1 MAGTI
6 ELSKSRKITVIKVS
20 NNIVEFGKDLPA
32 WWEGGAEVRIIHKEN
47 NFFIYRMDKSRLQ
60 PHYIGE
66 NKNLELE
73 DAPDGWYE
81 VLVHSEACISLNW
94 NRSLDN
100 EPPQEKEK
108 IKPIDPRTA
117 TETDLNY
124 WLFVKARDMVESGH
138 ITKGFADAVKVMR
151 DAFNA
156 IKTETKSL
164 QNRKTKIKEILVEE
178 ENTDDED

>member
-1 MAGTI
+1 M
-6 ELSKSRKITVIKVS
+6 IKVCGNVAYYDKS
-20 NNIVEFGKDLPA
+20 LPA
-32 WWEGGAEVRIIHKEN
+32 WWCAGGQVRIIHKEN
-47 NFFIYRMDKSRLQ
+47 TFFIYQNSNSKLKA
-60 PHYIGE
+60 HTIGE
-66 NKNLELE
+66 NSNLDLE

-81 VLVHSEACISLNW
+81 LMTHSEFCIGLVW
-94 NRSLDN
+94 NRSLDSA
-100 EPPQEKEK
+100 PPEREK

-164 QNRKTKIKEILVEE
+164 EKRPMETREIVVEE
-178 ENTDDED
+178 TTDDEN

>member
-1 MAGTI
+1 MI
-6 ELSKSRKITVIKVS
+6 KIVNNVVYYDKS
-20 NNIVEFGKDLPA
+20 LPD
-32 WWEGGAEVRIIHKEN
+32 WWKGGAEVRVIHKEN
-47 NFFIYRMDKSRLQ
+47 NFFIYCMDRSKLP
-60 PHYIGE
+60 PHIIGE
-66 NKNLELE
+66 NQNLELK

-81 VLVHSEACISLNW
+81 VLVHSQACISLNW
-94 NRSLDN
+94 NRSLDS

-164 QNRKTKIKEILVEE
+164 EKRPMETREIIVDEGA
-178 ENTDDED
+178 ENDKD

>member
-1 MAGTI
+1 MI
-6 ELSKSRKITVIKVS
+6 KIV
-20 NNIVEFGKDLPA
+20 NNIAYYDKSLPD
-32 WWEGGAEVRIIHKEN
+32 WWKGGAEVRVIHKEN
-47 NFFIYRMDKSRLQ
+47 NFFIYCMDKSKLP
-60 PHYIGE
+60 PHIIGE
-66 NKNLELE
+66 NQNLELQ

-81 VLVHSEACISLNW
+81 VLVHSQACISLNW
-94 NRSLDN
+94 NRSLDS

-156 IKTETKSL
+156 IKTDTKSL
-164 QNRKTKIKEILVEE
+164 QNRKTKIKEIVVEE
-178 ENTDDED
+178 EKNDDED

>member
-1 MAGTI
+1 MIRI
-6 ELSKSRKITVIKVS
+6 ENCVAYYDKS
-20 NNIVEFGKDLPA
+20 LPA
-32 WWEGGAEVRIIHKEN
+32 WWCAGGQVRIIHKEN
-47 NFFIYRMDKSRLQ
+47 TFFIYQNSNSKLQ
-60 PHYIGE
+60 AHTIG
-66 NKNLELE
+66 NDNNLDLL

-81 VLVHSEACISLNW
+81 LMTHSEFCIGLVW
-94 NRSLDN
+94 NRSLDSV
-100 EPPQEKEK
+100 PPEREK

-164 QNRKTKIKEILVEE
+164 EKRPMKTREIVVEE
-178 ENTDDED
+178 TTDDEN

>member
-1 MAGTI
+1 M
-6 ELSKSRKITVIKVS
+6 IKVCG
-20 NNIVEFGKDLPA
+20 NIAYYDESLPA
-32 WWEGGAEVRIIHKEN
+32 WWCAGGQVRIIHKDN
-47 NFFIYRMDKSRLQ
+47 TFFIYQNSNSKLQ
-60 PHYIGE
+60 AHTIG
-66 NKNLELE
+66 NDKNLDLS

-81 VLVHSEACISLNW
+81 LMTHSEFCIGLVW
-94 NRSLDN
+94 NRSLDSA
-100 EPPQEKEK
+100 PPEKEK

-164 QNRKTKIKEILVEE
+164 EKRPMKTREIVVEE
-178 ENTDDED
+178 TTDDEN

>member
-1 MAGTI
+1 MIRVEKNFAYYD
-6 ELSKSRKITVIKVS
+6 KS
-20 NNIVEFGKDLPA
+20 LPA
-32 WWEGGAEVRIIHKEN
+32 WWCAGGQVRIIHKEN
-47 NFFIYRMDKSRLQ
+47 TFFIYQNSNSKLQ
-60 PHYIGE
+60 AHTIG
-66 NKNLELE
+66 NDKNLDLQ

-81 VLVHSEACISLNW
+81 LMTHSEFCIGLVW
-94 NRSLDN
+94 NRSLDST
-100 EPPQEKEK
+100 PPEREK

-164 QNRKTKIKEILVEE
+164 EKRPMETREIVVEE
-178 ENTDDED
+178 TTDDEN

>member
-1 MAGTI
+1 MIRI
-6 ELSKSRKITVIKVS
+6 E
-20 NNIVEFGKDLPA
+20 NNIIYYDKELPA
-32 WWEGGAEVRIIHKEN
+32 WWEAGGEVRVIHKEN
-47 NFFIYRMDKSRLQ
+47 TFYVYCMAKSKL
-60 PHYIGE
+60 PPYIIGE
-66 NKNLELE
+66 NKNLEVK

-81 VLVHSEACISLNW
+81 VLVHSEACIGLNW
-94 NRSLDN
+94 NRSLDT
-100 EPPQEKEK
+100 PPPEEKEK

-164 QNRKTKIKEILVEE
+164 QNRKTEIKEIVVEE
-178 ENTDDED
+178 EKTDDED